1 MILVLKPNTL
11 PESLEYKQLLAH
23 LANLPGI
30 STRIHS
36 EIGIEQALTEIYLIG
51 NTKVLSIEDIQ
62 FLPCVYL
69 VFILSDEYLVLR
81 RHQNDP
87 SIRRNNHKI
96 ISAADKNPFER
107 MELFLQLIHDR

>member
-62 FLPCVYL
+62 CLPCVDRVVRVSEEYRVL
-69 VFILSDEYLVLR
+69 GGIRMMIVLHILNITRCASVR
-81 RHQNDP
+81 
-87 SIRRNNHKI
+87 
-96 ISAADKNPFER
+96 
-107 MELFLQLIHDR
+107 IH